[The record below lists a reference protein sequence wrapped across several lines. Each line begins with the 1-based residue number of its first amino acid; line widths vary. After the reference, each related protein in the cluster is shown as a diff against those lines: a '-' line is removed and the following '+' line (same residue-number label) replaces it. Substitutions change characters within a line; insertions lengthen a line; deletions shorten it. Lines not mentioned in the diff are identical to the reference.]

1 MDASTSPSRLPVI
14 AMGFATASS
23 VFDGLVLAG
32 LVLAASLAGLAGCA
46 PMVAE
51 APFVRQPG
59 TVEAGSLLGPFS
71 GQVVDAA
78 NGKPLQGAIVFGSW
92 GFEVGRG
99 LTSPAG
105 AVTTSVETDSDGRYE
120 IAPLAD
126 TPDGARRVARFTLLV
141 WKRGYVGWRSDR
153 RFDDPA
159 EPRRDFSQLLNV
171 TKLDRVRPGVS
182 AVQQLR
188 HLGGGGAL
196 RRALDPEFMQ
206 AALELG
212 GGRSAKSE
220 LPLLDASVLLSEEE
234 LRAKLHSATEY
245 SVERL
250 ADLARSPSY
259 DSRHFRAVGKGETYD
274 AAYRMWHLGSPQA
287 AEARYALL
295 EKEVPH
301 AEARDEIG
309 DRSLRG
315 YDGRIWGVAVLDRK
329 HAVVIELTCG
339 ADLCRDLEQSVAVLQ
354 RLLERANAL
363 VDEEQKSDEK
373 KTAKPEAKGEEK
385 PDGGKDEP
393 AEDTTK
399 KPDDKPFQLRPPQM
413 RKR

>member
-1 MDASTSPSRLPVI
+1 V
-14 AMGFATASS
+14 
-23 VFDGLVLAG
+23 GLG
-32 LVLAASLAGLAGCA
+32 LFLLLAGCA
-46 PMVAE
+46 PMIAD
-51 APFVRQPG
+51 APFKRQPG
-59 TVEAGSLLGPFS
+59 TVEAGSLLGPFT

-92 GFEVGRG
+92 GFEVGKG

-105 AVTTSVETDSDGRYE
+105 AVTTTVETDSDGRYE

-153 RFDDPA
+153 RFDDPG
-159 EPRRDFSQLLNV
+159 EPRRDFSQLLHV

-188 HLGGGGAL
+188 HLGGAGAL
-196 RRALDPEFMQ
+196 RRALDPELMQ

-212 GGRSAKSE
+212 GGRSAKTE
-220 LPLLDASVLLSEEE
+220 LPLLDASVLLSEDE
-234 LRAKLHSATEY
+234 LRKKLHSATEF

-259 DSRHFRAVGKGETYD
+259 DSRHFRAVGKSETYD
-274 AAYRMWHLGSPQA
+274 AAYRMWRLGSPQA

-339 ADLCRDLEQSVAVLQ
+339 ADLCRDLDQSVSLLQ
-354 RLLERANAL
+354 QLLERANTL
-363 VDEEQKSDEK
+363 VDDEP
-373 KTAKPEAKGEEK
+373 KPEDKKDDKKDGKGELK
-385 PDGGKDEP
+385 PDPEKTDDDDSAKKADEP
-393 AEDTTK
+393 
-399 KPDDKPFQLRPPQM
+399 KPFQLRPPQM